1 MPPAERFKKPTMH
14 DVARHAGVSTFTV
27 SRVVN
32 DSGFVRQET
41 RQRVEQAIA
50 ELGYIP
56 NAAARRLR
64 SARSHIISL
73 LISDVTN
80 PIWARVTGAV
90 QEHFS
95 RYGIGVILG
104 NTRSDLEEEARQ
116 LRIAFSQG
124 VGGVIVTPYTFQ
136 STSVAEIARRQIPC
150 VVLGRRGDYGVDMV
164 HFDHHGAA
172 HSLTKLLLDQGYRR
186 IALITGPQ
194 DHSTAHDKFDGFS
207 AALGEAGVRAEED
220 LVKWGPYRRPF
231 GIRAAE
237 ELLELPRRPEAILA
251 GNNTIS
257 LAVLETLGEHEVEVP
272 EDMGVVALDGI
283 PALYSFLTVA
293 VSDPE
298 EMGRLEDE
306 MLYERMEGYQGEPR
320 DVEIPFELRVRTSS
334 RYIVQ
339 GRD

>member
-1 MPPAERFKKPTMH
+1 MH
-14 DVARHAGVSTFTV
+14 DVARRAGVSTFTV

-32 DSGFVRQET
+32 DSGFVREET

-50 ELGYIP
+50 ELSYIP

-73 LISDVTN
+73 LISDITN
-80 PIWARVTGAV
+80 PVWARVTGAV

-95 RYGIGVILG
+95 QYGIGVILG

-164 HFDHHGAA
+164 HFDHIGAT
-172 HSLTKLLLDQGYRR
+172 HSLTKLLLEQGYRR
-186 IALITGPQ
+186 IALITGPP
-194 DHSTAHDKFDGFS
+194 DHSTAHDKFAGYS
-207 AALGEAGVRAEED
+207 AALGEAGVRVQEE
-220 LVKWGPYRRPF
+220 LVRWGPYRRPF
-231 GIRAAE
+231 GIRATE
-237 ELLELPRRPEAILA
+237 KLLDLPAQPQAIVA
-251 GNNTIS
+251 GNNTLS
-257 LAVLETLGEHEVEVP
+257 LAVLETLGEREVEVP
-272 EDMGVVALDGI
+272 KDRGVVGIDRI
-283 PALYSFLTVA
+283 PALYSFLTSAVA
-293 VSDPE
+293 DAE
-298 EMGRLEDE
+298 EMGRVAAEL
-306 MLYERMEGYQGEPR
+306 LYERMDGYEGPPR
-320 DVEIPFELRVRTSS
+320 VVEIPFELHVRTSS